1 MSLFPIIKVNIIA
14 GRDKTDKIIVFY
26 GTNLDTG
33 GAAASIDITDI
44 NDLFQRNPN
53 HKMFVD
59 IFDKTELDT
68 IQKSRI
74 TVVFVEQQI
83 HIDDSIG
90 VIKLKIFEAMQQ
102 LMSMDELYLFCLKN
116 ERLNPITVYQNLTQN
131 DKLPLTSVRLNQML
145 LNIYDTDGQL
155 IDFGLPEK
163 PKYGFDDVLKLDL
176 LDREYLVAN
185 ILGQKFVFNSEY
197 PFIAN
202 PFLVTEYDALLEHSR
217 TEMTSLNN
225 NLLLETGPFFKN
237 TIYVC
242 LAQNLFELSE
252 TTDISIEYTAKIYYP
267 FLYKENINT
276 LEKLEDKR
284 NTLIAATVA
293 KLSERNNKNVDL
305 FYDIFRYKKET
316 NKFSEKANNA
326 GITFIKITMYPDFK
340 IKIPIDV
347 IFKLLHATKV
357 SPLIKFNPETR
368 QENIYRLYTEQIAI
382 DGRKIPYLHKALIL
396 KLVRTIGKSKSVSV
410 YTNIV
415 YNGITYNM
423 VCEFA
428 DNGTITVYPLDERFD
443 APVLMQ
449 HNDSNPF
456 KNIDEIIN
464 LSVNPLIQQIKPF
477 FEQSGLEL
485 ALFNSIQSTN
495 VEIRDLQYQT
505 VYSITTPINI
515 SKYIGCVS
523 SIFTIESDD
532 FKGSRKKGRGI
543 EMRLKR
549 VSNFN
554 KRDSQEAFIIEKIDQ
569 GFKFDEI
576 VANLIQNYDGVD
588 EETAS
593 ELIAKIRS
601 ELELSRGVNRRRDLM
616 IKINPGFKTTVVLNP
631 ISSEITITVSGIND
645 IYYLNTIPIY
655 IDTFVRI
662 TQDSKSTEVPASQIK
677 KMCSE
682 QEIADIVFEDI
693 VAQSER
699 SVDEINVPNFDNEI
713 PVYPE
718 KRVAY
723 NELETGENMDDL
735 LDILGF
741 DEEDGDDD
749 NASPAANKGGQKN
762 PIGSKKTVK
771 KPVVDLSDLS
781 SLSEAEL
788 SETSS
793 SSLSEANLSATSSSS
808 LSEANLSATSS
819 SSKELPFMVEPPVSA
834 VEPPSM
840 VEPGVESV
848 GATVEPGEATV
859 EPGEATVESVGATV
873 EPGEATVEPGEATV
887 EPGEATVEP
896 GEATVEPGEATVEP
910 GGATVEPTEKETIFI
925 KPKKVTKTNI
935 GKKPID
941 IKGNEKEQKLQNIGL
956 ELENTVRN
964 ITGMKLKY
972 PNPFSARLEN
982 RAPQLFVR
990 AKNEKIDVYTRMC
1003 PFSLNDRRQPVVLT
1017 KDEKDAMVAEHPDDV
1032 NEEADFIEYS
1042 TDAADSSKKFYY
1054 TCPRYWCLLT
1064 DKMITEKDILDG
1076 KCGPKVDKVEDAI
1089 IPNSADEVPKDRYVY
1104 QFYDD
1109 KETKYPGFH
1118 KKQTPS
1124 GLCIP
1129 CCYSKWSTTEMKSRR
1144 DICQGKKTDDA
1155 EPTGKE
1161 LGEPEKELKRDV
1173 QEIENYIKG
1182 PEKYGPQLGEHRWG
1196 FLPIIVQK
1204 FLHEVNEDCQI
1215 SKTNTNLKPN
1225 HMCLLRHGVETN
1237 SHQSFISCIASAIF
1251 YGQFDKKTKKPLI
1264 NNFIPTAKN
1273 DVPSIKE
1280 MKELI
1285 INAINIDRFIKYQ
1298 NGDLITSFAAP
1309 ELVVDIQKPEYKKSQ
1324 LYKKIHKERKSINK
1338 ERNDENKDKEGD
1350 GSKEETREEEE
1361 EDEEEEER
1369 SDYERQIAFFTKVV
1383 QSYENFILF
1392 LRDKTIQID
1401 YTYLWDI
1408 ICMPNPGLFE
1418 TGLNLIILEIPED
1431 DITNNIELV
1440 CPTNH
1445 YSLNTYNAR
1454 RRSLFLIKR
1463 EEYFEPI
1470 YGYLNDEI
1478 DNRVLITKTFSE
1490 FDRNLS
1496 KALKS
1501 VFIKIIKPTLGE
1513 RCRALLSRPREYRFK
1528 HPMLLDELIHKLIH
1542 KKYTIIEQILNFQ
1555 GKVIGLIAQNRKNVT
1570 GFIPCFPSALTSL
1583 KQVKGECDAVIEREG
1598 EASVAASA
1606 ACEYKF
1612 SYVSDDNWKSY
1623 EETIGFLKEYYN
1635 YEDMSDA
1642 EVEKSQ
1648 CSDENRFCRVVKDE
1662 QIIGFLTNTNQFI
1675 RIHEPV
1681 PVSSVH
1687 DNIKTITSNDMMV
1700 ADMETLT
1707 TKNIDSKRVDYI
1719 KRIQLE
1725 TNFYNVFRNT
1735 IRILFNDFSNSDK
1748 RKAIQ
1753 DECSQ
1758 RYVLY
1763 KHQLN
1768 KVVEMLYELVDNN
1781 IIFSTKE
1788 QGFNYK
1794 TINENE
1800 IHTCMTKVKDK
1811 CNESTGVCRITD
1823 SKCTLILPKNNLLTN
1838 SDNEKYYYER
1848 MADEL
1853 IRYNRIKS
1861 FIFKPQAY
1869 LSFGQIKYNLRD
1881 DEIIILQDLLNA
1893 DFFKNLEPANVNRFA
1908 KNQTYDT
1915 AAPIVSQ
1922 MYNNEIEL
1930 NKDITHNHERNC
1942 FPTKTDNISSTLW
1955 RKCFPSTYSEMDYT
1969 GNNYCTFYLIIDII
1983 EKYTGKTY
1991 TVEEI
1996 KYELIDEYMKL
2007 CENYKNNGKLL
2018 KIVNILTEEGQI
2030 DAHQIQEG
2038 TLNFKQ
2044 MILNDG
2050 YYLVNFDLWILLSK
2064 FEIPSIFISS
2074 KEIPE
2079 TRYNK
2084 HEFACYTL
2092 SDVKEYVFIVTP
2104 ALYKRA
2110 DLKTPEYKLIVNEDK
2125 QFVISLDSL
2134 RTSKGKIIINC
2145 LSDITQAI
2153 TNYYSI
2159 DDYLESIYEKD
2170 ITTKYNPRKKDKRR
2184 LKFILEDA
2192 DAELETEA
2200 PAAPAPAPAPALVLQ
2215 PVPGETKV
2223 IKIKKIKPRLVLQE
2237 DKPDLPELPVL
2248 QGIQDVSSVPAAE
2261 TLQVED
2267 IVNPNP
2273 NPNPNINAVVKDVKT
2288 KKQRAKKLQVTPH
2301 GKTKKSKPKLVLKL
2315 IE

>member
-33 GAAASIDITDI
+33 GAAATIDIADI

-59 IFDKTELDT
+59 IFDKSELDN

-102 LMSMDELYLFCLKN
+102 LMSMDELYLFCLKK

-145 LNIYDTDGQL
+145 LNIYDTDGEL

-163 PKYGFDDVLKLDL
+163 SKYGFDDILKLDL
-176 LDREYLVAN
+176 LEREYLVAN

-217 TEMTSLNN
+217 KEMTSLNN

-368 QENIYRLYTEQIAI
+368 QENIYRLYTEQIAV

-415 YNGITYNM
+415 YNGVTYNM

-443 APVLMQ
+443 VPVLMQ
-449 HNDSNPF
+449 NNDSNPF
-456 KNIDEIIN
+456 KNIDEIIS
-464 LSVNPLIQQIKPF
+464 LSINPLIQQIKPF

-576 VANLIQNYDGVD
+576 VANLMQNYDGVD
-588 EETAS
+588 EDTAS

-699 SVDEINVPNFDNEI
+699 SVDEINVPNFDNEF

-741 DEEDGDDD
+741 DEEDEGTE
-749 NASPAANKGGQKN
+749 AAANKGGQKN
-762 PIGSKKTVK
+762 PIGSKKTVV

-793 SSLSEANLSATSSSS
+793 SSLSEAKLSATSSSS
-808 LSEANLSATSS
+808 LSEAKLSATSS
-819 SSKELPFMVEPPVSA
+819 SSKESPVEPAAAVQPPAAAVESPVEPAAAVQPPAAAVESEVEPQAATMKPPASAVESEVEPPAATMKPPAATMKPQAATMKPPAST
-834 VEPPSM
+834 VEPPAATM
-840 VEPGVESV
+840 KPPA
-848 GATVEPGEATV
+848 ATVEPQEPAAPVASTVEPPAATV
-859 EPGEATVESVGATV
+859 EPQEPAAPVASTV
-873 EPGEATVEPGEATV
+873 EPPATDER
-887 EPGEATVEP
+887 
-896 GEATVEPGEATVEP
+896 
-910 GGATVEPTEKETIFI
+910 ILI
-925 KPKKVTKTNI
+925 KPKKVIKTNI
-935 GKKPID
+935 DKKVVD
-941 IKGNEKEQKLQNIGL
+941 KKEQKLQNMGL

-1042 TDAADSSKKFYY
+1042 TDATDSSKKYYY

-1064 DKMITEKDILDG
+1064 DKMVTEKEILEG
-1076 KCGPKVDKVEDAI
+1076 KCGPRVDKVEDAI

-1237 SHQSFISCIASAIF
+1237 AHQSFIACIASAIF

-1324 LYKKIHKERKSINK
+1324 LYKKIHKERRSRNK
-1338 ERNDENKDKEGD
+1338 ERPLGSKKEISDDKEVD
-1350 GSKEETREEEE
+1350 EEI
-1361 EDEEEEER
+1361 DDDLEEEER

-1392 LRDKTIQID
+1392 LRDKSIQID

-1463 EEYFEPI
+1463 EEYF
-1470 YGYLNDEI
+1470 
-1478 DNRVLITKTFSE
+1478 
-1490 FDRNLS
+1490 
-1496 KALKS
+1496 
-1501 VFIKIIKPTLGE
+1501 
-1513 RCRALLSRPREYRFK
+1513 
-1528 HPMLLDELIHKLIH
+1528 
-1542 KKYTIIEQILNFQ
+1542 
-1555 GKVIGLIAQNRKNVT
+1555 
-1570 GFIPCFPSALTSL
+1570 
-1583 KQVKGECDAVIEREG
+1583 
-1598 EASVAASA
+1598 
-1606 ACEYKF
+1606 
-1612 SYVSDDNWKSY
+1612 
-1623 EETIGFLKEYYN
+1623 
-1635 YEDMSDA
+1635 
-1642 EVEKSQ
+1642 
-1648 CSDENRFCRVVKDE
+1648 
-1662 QIIGFLTNTNQFI
+1662 
-1675 RIHEPV
+1675 
-1681 PVSSVH
+1681 
-1687 DNIKTITSNDMMV
+1687 
-1700 ADMETLT
+1700 
-1707 TKNIDSKRVDYI
+1707 
-1719 KRIQLE
+1719 
-1725 TNFYNVFRNT
+1725 
-1735 IRILFNDFSNSDK
+1735 
-1748 RKAIQ
+1748 
-1753 DECSQ
+1753 
-1758 RYVLY
+1758 
-1763 KHQLN
+1763 
-1768 KVVEMLYELVDNN
+1768 
-1781 IIFSTKE
+1781 
-1788 QGFNYK
+1788 
-1794 TINENE
+1794 
-1800 IHTCMTKVKDK
+1800 
-1811 CNESTGVCRITD
+1811 
-1823 SKCTLILPKNNLLTN
+1823 
-1838 SDNEKYYYER
+1838 
-1848 MADEL
+1848 
-1853 IRYNRIKS
+1853 
-1861 FIFKPQAY
+1861 
-1869 LSFGQIKYNLRD
+1869 
-1881 DEIIILQDLLNA
+1881 
-1893 DFFKNLEPANVNRFA
+1893 
-1908 KNQTYDT
+1908 
-1915 AAPIVSQ
+1915 
-1922 MYNNEIEL
+1922 
-1930 NKDITHNHERNC
+1930 
-1942 FPTKTDNISSTLW
+1942 
-1955 RKCFPSTYSEMDYT
+1955 
-1969 GNNYCTFYLIIDII
+1969 
-1983 EKYTGKTY
+1983 
-1991 TVEEI
+1991 
-1996 KYELIDEYMKL
+1996 
-2007 CENYKNNGKLL
+2007 
-2018 KIVNILTEEGQI
+2018 
-2030 DAHQIQEG
+2030 
-2038 TLNFKQ
+2038 
-2044 MILNDG
+2044 
-2050 YYLVNFDLWILLSK
+2050 
-2064 FEIPSIFISS
+2064 
-2074 KEIPE
+2074 
-2079 TRYNK
+2079 
-2084 HEFACYTL
+2084 
-2092 SDVKEYVFIVTP
+2092 
-2104 ALYKRA
+2104 
-2110 DLKTPEYKLIVNEDK
+2110 
-2125 QFVISLDSL
+2125 
-2134 RTSKGKIIINC
+2134 
-2145 LSDITQAI
+2145 
-2153 TNYYSI
+2153 
-2159 DDYLESIYEKD
+2159 
-2170 ITTKYNPRKKDKRR
+2170 
-2184 LKFILEDA
+2184 
-2192 DAELETEA
+2192 
-2200 PAAPAPAPAPALVLQ
+2200 
-2215 PVPGETKV
+2215 
-2223 IKIKKIKPRLVLQE
+2223 
-2237 DKPDLPELPVL
+2237 
-2248 QGIQDVSSVPAAE
+2248 
-2261 TLQVED
+2261 
-2267 IVNPNP
+2267 
-2273 NPNPNINAVVKDVKT
+2273 
-2288 KKQRAKKLQVTPH
+2288 
-2301 GKTKKSKPKLVLKL
+2301 
-2315 IE
+2315 

>member
-33 GAAASIDITDI
+33 GAAATMDITVI

-59 IFDKTELDT
+59 IFDKTELDN

-74 TVVFVEQQI
+74 VVVFVEQQI

-102 LMSMDELYLFCLKN
+102 LMSMDELYLFCLKK

-131 DKLPLTSVRLNQML
+131 DKLPLTRVRLNQML
-145 LNIYDTDGQL
+145 LNMYDTDGQL

-163 PKYGFDDVLKLDL
+163 SKYGFDDVLKLDL
-176 LDREYLVAN
+176 LEREYLVAN

-217 TEMTSLNN
+217 KEMTSLNN

-242 LAQNLFELSE
+242 LAQKLFELSE
-252 TTDISIEYTAKIYYP
+252 TTDVSIEYTAKIYYP

-326 GITFIKITMYPDFK
+326 GIMFIKITMYPDFK

-368 QENIYRLYTEQIAI
+368 QENIYRLYTEQIAV

-410 YTNIV
+410 YTNII
-415 YNGITYNM
+415 YNGVTYNM

-443 APVLMQ
+443 VPVLMQ
-449 HNDSNPF
+449 NNDSNPF
-456 KNIDEIIN
+456 KNIDEIIS
-464 LSVNPLIQQIKPF
+464 LSINPLIQQIKPF
-477 FEQSGLEL
+477 FEQSGLEI

-576 VANLIQNYDGVD
+576 VANLMQNYDGVD
-588 EETAS
+588 EDTAS

-601 ELELSRGVNRRRDLM
+601 ELELTRGVNRRRDLM
-616 IKINPGFKTTVVLNP
+616 IKINPGFKTIVVLNP

-677 KMCSE
+677 KMCSQ

-699 SVDEINVPNFDNEI
+699 SVDEMNVPNLDNEF

-723 NELETGENMDDL
+723 NEMETGENMDDL

-741 DEEDGDDD
+741 EDEDEDE
-749 NASPAANKGGQKN
+749 AAANKGGQKN

-771 KPVVDLSDLS
+771 TPVVDLSDLS

-793 SSLSEANLSATSSSS
+793 SSLSEAKLSATSSSS
-808 LSEANLSATSS
+808 LSEAELSATSS
-819 SSKELPFMVEPPVSA
+819 SSKESPVEPPAVQPRSTVEPPVT
-834 VEPPSM
+834 
-840 VEPGVESV
+840 
-848 GATVEPGEATV
+848 ATVEPETVVASTVEPHVIATV
-859 EPGEATVESVGATV
+859 EPPVTTTV
-873 EPGEATVEPGEATV
+873 EPETVVATTVEPPAAPAAVEPEATMKPPVASTV
-887 EPGEATVEP
+887 EPVATQVSKVEAPAVA
-896 GEATVEPGEATVEP
+896 ATEE
-910 GGATVEPTEKETIFI
+910 ILI
-925 KPKKVTKTNI
+925 KPKRVTKTNI
-935 GKKPID
+935 SKDIDKKE
-941 IKGNEKEQKLQNIGL
+941 KGNEREQKLQNIGL

-1017 KDEKDAMVAEHPDDV
+1017 KDEKDAMVLEHPDDV

-1042 TDAADSSKKFYY
+1042 TDATDSSKKFYY

-1064 DKMITEKDILDG
+1064 DKMVTEKEILDG
-1076 KCGPKVDKVEDAI
+1076 KCGPRVDKVEDAI

-1155 EPTGKE
+1155 EPTGKD

-1237 SHQSFISCIASAIF
+1237 AHQSFIACIASAIF

-1285 INAINIDRFIKYQ
+1285 INAINVDRFIKYQ

-1324 LYKKIHKERKSINK
+1324 LYKKIHKERKSRNK
-1338 ERNDENKDKEGD
+1338 ERNDENKEVDD
-1350 GSKEETREEEE
+1350 L
-1361 EDEEEEER
+1361 EEEEER

-1392 LRDKTIQID
+1392 LRDKSIQID

-1555 GKVIGLIAQNRKNVT
+1555 GKVIGLIAQNRKKVT

-1583 KQVKGECDAVIEREG
+1583 KPVKGECDVTIEG
-1598 EASVAASA
+1598 EEAAAVPSH

-1612 SYVSDDNWKSY
+1612 SYVSDGVWKSY
-1623 EETIGFLKEYYN
+1623 EETIGFLKEYYD
-1635 YEDMSDA
+1635 YEEISDA

-1675 RIHEPV
+1675 RIYEPV

-1735 IRILFNDFSNSDK
+1735 IRILFNDFLNSDK

-1781 IIFSTKE
+1781 IIFSTKA

-1811 CNESTGVCRITD
+1811 CNESSGVCRITD

-1893 DFFKNLEPANVNRFA
+1893 DFFKNLDPANINRFA

-1930 NKDITHNHERNC
+1930 NKDITHEHERTC
-1942 FPTKTDNISSTLW
+1942 FPTKTENISSTLW
-1955 RKCFPSTYSEMDYT
+1955 RKCFPSTYSEMDYV

-1996 KYELIDEYMKL
+1996 KYELIDEYMRL

-2018 KIVNILTEEGQI
+2018 KIINILTEEGQI

-2064 FEIPSIFISS
+2064 FEIPSMFISS

-2084 HEFACYTL
+2084 HEFVCYTL

-2110 DLKTPEYKLIVNEDK
+2110 DLKTPEYKLIINEDK

-2134 RTSKGKIIINC
+2134 NTSKGKIVNC

-2159 DDYLESIYEKD
+2159 DDYLDSIYEKD
-2170 ITTKYNPRKKDKRR
+2170 VTTKYQPRKKGTRK
-2184 LKFILEDA
+2184 LEFILDDA
-2192 DAELETEA
+2192 HL
-2200 PAAPAPAPAPALVLQ
+2200 PAAAATDAAAVQPKAVTEPVKPATQAEAAAPLL
-2215 PVPGETKV
+2215 GKSKV
-2223 IKIKKIKPRLVLQE
+2223 VKIKKIYPKLVLQE
-2237 DKPDLPELPVL
+2237 DLPVDKPV
-2248 QGIQDVSSVPAAE
+2248 IQDVLESSVPAAE
-2261 TLQVED
+2261 TLRLED

-2273 NPNPNINAVVKDVKT
+2273 NPNLNVDDVKEGKT
-2288 KKQRAKKLQVTPH
+2288 RKQRAPKMQVTPH
-2301 GKTKKSKPKLVLKL
+2301 GKTKKNSKIIFDLQEKL
-2315 IE
+2315 

>member
-1 MSLFPIIKVNIIA
+1 MSLFPIIKVNIVA

-26 GTNLDTG
+26 GTNLDRG
-33 GAAASIDITDI
+33 DAAAAIDITDI

-59 IFDKTELDT
+59 IFDKTELDN

-102 LMSMDELYLFCLKN
+102 LISMDELYLFCLKK

-131 DKLPLTSVRLNQML
+131 DKLPLTRVRLNQML

-176 LDREYLVAN
+176 LEREYLVAN

-217 TEMTSLNN
+217 KEMTSLNN

-237 TIYVC
+237 TIFVC

-252 TTDISIEYTAKIYYP
+252 TTDISVEYTAKIYYP

-316 NKFSEKANNA
+316 NKFSEKANSA
-326 GITFIKITMYPDFK
+326 GINFIKITMYPDFK

-347 IFKLLHATKV
+347 IFKLLHATEV

-368 QENIYRLYTEQIAI
+368 QENIYRLYTEQIAV

-415 YNGITYNM
+415 HNGITYNM

-443 APVLMQ
+443 VPILIQ
-449 HNDSNPF
+449 NNDSNPF
-456 KNIDEIIN
+456 KNIDEIIS
-464 LSVNPLIQQIKPF
+464 LSINPLIQQIKPF
-477 FEQSGLEL
+477 FEQSGLEI

-576 VANLIQNYDGVD
+576 VANLMQNYDGVD
-588 EETAS
+588 EGTAS

-662 TQDSKSTEVPASQIK
+662 TQDSKSTDVPASQIK

-699 SVDEINVPNFDNEI
+699 SVDEINVPNLDNEFPI
-713 PVYPE
+713 YPE

-723 NELETGENMDDL
+723 NEMETGENMDDL

-741 DEEDGDDD
+741 DDEEGDDD
-749 NASPAANKGGQKN
+749 DEVAANKGGQKN
-762 PIGSKKTVK
+762 PIGSKKTVV
-771 KPVVDLSDLS
+771 KPVINPVDLSDLS
-781 SLSEAEL
+781 SLSEAGL

-793 SSLSEANLSATSSSS
+793 SSLSET
-808 LSEANLSATSS
+808 ELSATSS
-819 SSKELPFMVEPPVSA
+819 SSKESPVAPA
-834 VEPPSM
+834 V
-840 VEPGVESV
+840 VGATVESLEPAVVGATVESLEPAVV
-848 GATVEPGEATV
+848 GATVEPAVVEPQAVAATV
-859 EPGEATVESVGATV
+859 EPQAVAATV
-873 EPGEATVEPGEATV
+873 EPQGVAATVEPQ
-887 EPGEATVEP
+887 
-896 GEATVEPGEATVEP
+896 
-910 GGATVEPTEKETIFI
+910 GAEDEIIII
-925 KPKKVTKTNI
+925 KPKKI
-935 GKKPID
+935 AKKDID
-941 IKGNEKEQKLQNIGL
+941 KKDIDKKDQKLQNIGI

-972 PNPFSARLEN
+972 PNPFSARLEK

-1042 TDAADSSKKFYY
+1042 TDATDSSKKFYY

-1064 DKMITEKDILDG
+1064 DKMVTEKEILDG
-1076 KCGPKVDKVEDAI
+1076 KCGPRVDKVEDAI

-1144 DICQGKKTDDA
+1144 DICQGKKTDDT

-1225 HMCLLRHGVETN
+1225 HMCLLRHGVETHP
-1237 SHQSFISCIASAIF
+1237 HQSFISCIASAIF

-1324 LYKKIHKERKSINK
+1324 LYKKIHKERRTMNKVRPLGSKK
-1338 ERNDENKDKEGD
+1338 ER
-1350 GSKEETREEEE
+1350 REDDDDDLD
-1361 EDEEEEER
+1361 DEEQER

-1383 QSYENFILF
+1383 QSYETFILF
-1392 LRDKTIQID
+1392 LRDKSIQID

-1463 EEYFEPI
+1463 ENYFEPI

-1583 KQVKGECDAVIEREG
+1583 KPVKSVCDAVIEGEG
-1598 EASVAASA
+1598 AAA
-1606 ACEYKF
+1606 APESSSCEYKF
-1612 SYVSDDNWKSY
+1612 SYVSDEIWKSY
-1623 EETIGFLKEYYN
+1623 EETIDFLKEYYD

-1648 CSDENRFCRVVKDE
+1648 CSDEKRFCRIVKDE

-1707 TKNIDSKRVDYI
+1707 TTKIDSKRVDYI

-1781 IIFSTKE
+1781 IIFSTKD

-1893 DFFKNLEPANVNRFA
+1893 DFFKNLDPANINRFA

-1930 NKDITHNHERNC
+1930 NKDITHEHERNC
-1942 FPTKTDNISSTLW
+1942 FPTKTENISSMLW
-1955 RKCFPSTYSEMDYT
+1955 RNCFPSNYSEMDYT

-2007 CENYKNNGKLL
+2007 CENYKNNGKVL

-2084 HEFACYTL
+2084 HEFACYTV

-2134 RTSKGKIIINC
+2134 KTSKGKIIINC
-2145 LSDITQAI
+2145 LTDILQAI

-2192 DAELETEA
+2192 VTELQEQEQA
-2200 PAAPAPAPAPALVLQ
+2200 PAAQAPAPASVLQ
-2215 PVPGETKV
+2215 PVPMTMPGEPKV

-2237 DKPDLPELPVL
+2237 DKQDLQVLPALPD
-2248 QGIQDVSSVPAAE
+2248 IQDETSVPAAE
-2261 TLQVED
+2261 TLRLED

-2273 NPNPNINAVVKDVKT
+2273 NPNPNVNADVENIKDVKT
-2288 KKQRAKKLQVTPH
+2288 RKQRVKKLQVTPH
-2301 GKTKKSKPKLVLKL
+2301 GKTKKKLNIIDTK
-2315 IE
+2315 E

>member
-1 MSLFPIIKVNIIA
+1 MSLFPIIKVNIIG

-33 GAAASIDITDI
+33 GAAATMDIADI
-44 NDLFQRNPN
+44 NNLFQRNPN

-59 IFDKTELDT
+59 IFDKTELDN

-102 LMSMDELYLFCLKN
+102 LMSMDELYLFCLKK

-131 DKLPLTSVRLNQML
+131 DKLPLTKVRLNQML
-145 LNIYDTDGQL
+145 LNMYDTDGEL

-163 PKYGFDDVLKLDL
+163 PKYGFDDILKLDL

-217 TEMTSLNN
+217 KEMTSLNN

-368 QENIYRLYTEQIAI
+368 QENIYRLYTEQIAV

-415 YNGITYNM
+415 YNGVTYNM

-428 DNGTITVYPLDERFD
+428 DNGTITVYPLDDRFD
-443 APVLMQ
+443 VPVLMQ
-449 HNDSNPF
+449 NNDSNPF
-456 KNIDEIIN
+456 KNIDEIIS

-532 FKGSRKKGRGI
+532 FKGSRKKGKGI

-576 VANLIQNYDGVD
+576 VANLMQNYDGVD
-588 EETAS
+588 EDTAS

-601 ELELSRGVNRRRDLM
+601 ELDLSRGVNRRRDLM

-699 SVDEINVPNFDNEI
+699 SVDEINVPNFDNEF

-723 NELETGENMDDL
+723 NEMETGENMDDL

-741 DEEDGDDD
+741 DEEDEG
-749 NASPAANKGGQKN
+749 AEAAANKGGQKN
-762 PIGSKKTVK
+762 PVKTPVKKTVV

-793 SSLSEANLSATSSSS
+793 SSLSEAKLSATSSSS
-808 LSEANLSATSS
+808 LSEAELSATSS
-819 SSKELPFMVEPPVSA
+819 SSKESPVEPPLSVAESTVQPQAAAVESEVESGSTVESEVEPAATMKPPLSVAEAAVAATMKPPAASIMKPQEPAAATMKPQEPAAAAPVASTVEPPVTD
-834 VEPPSM
+834 ER
-840 VEPGVESV
+840 
-848 GATVEPGEATV
+848 
-859 EPGEATVESVGATV
+859 
-873 EPGEATVEPGEATV
+873 
-887 EPGEATVEP
+887 
-896 GEATVEPGEATVEP
+896 
-910 GGATVEPTEKETIFI
+910 ILI
-925 KPKKVTKTNI
+925 KPKKVTKTNVS
-935 GKKPID
+935 KKDIDKKDID
-941 IKGNEKEQKLQNIGL
+941 IKEQKLQNMGL

-1042 TDAADSSKKFYY
+1042 TDATDSSKKFYY

-1064 DKMITEKDILDG
+1064 DKMVTEKEILEG
-1076 KCGPKVDKVEDAI
+1076 KCGPRVDKVEDAI

-1173 QEIENYIKG
+1173 QEIENYVKG

-1237 SHQSFISCIASAIF
+1237 AHQSFIACIASAIF

-1309 ELVVDIQKPEYKKSQ
+1309 ELIVDIQKPEYKKSQ
-1324 LYKKIHKERKSINK
+1324 LYKKIHKEKKS
-1338 ERNDENKDKEGD
+1338 RNKDKV
-1350 GSKEETREEEE
+1350 TREEH
-1361 EDEEEEER
+1361 DNDDDDLEEEER

-1392 LRDKTIQID
+1392 LRDKSIQID

-1555 GKVIGLIAQNRKNVT
+1555 GKVIGLIAQNRKKVT

-1583 KQVKGECDAVIEREG
+1583 KPVKGECDAGIEG
-1598 EASVAASA
+1598 EEAAAAAPAA

-1612 SYVSDDNWKSY
+1612 SYVSDEIWKSY
-1623 EETIGFLKEYYN
+1623 EETIDFLKEYYD
-1635 YEDMSDA
+1635 YEEMNDA
-1642 EVEKSQ
+1642 EVDNSQ
-1648 CSDENRFCRVVKDE
+1648 CSDEKRFCRVVKDE

-1675 RIHEPV
+1675 RIWEPV

-1781 IIFSTKE
+1781 IIFSTKG

-1811 CNESTGVCRITD
+1811 CNESSGVCRITD

-1893 DFFKNLEPANVNRFA
+1893 DFFKNLDPAIINRFA

-1930 NKDITHNHERNC
+1930 NKDITHEHERTC
-1942 FPTKTDNISSTLW
+1942 FPTKTANISSTLW
-1955 RKCFPSTYSEMDYT
+1955 RNCFPSNYSEMDYT

-1991 TVEEI
+1991 TLEEI
-1996 KYELIDEYMKL
+1996 KYELIDEYMRL
-2007 CENYKNNGKLL
+2007 CENYKNNSKLL

-2038 TLNFKQ
+2038 SLNFKQ

-2050 YYLVNFDLWILLSK
+2050 YYLVNLDLWILLSK

-2084 HEFACYTL
+2084 HEFACYTI
-2092 SDVKEYVFIVTP
+2092 SDVKEYVFIVVP

-2110 DLKTPEYKLIVNEDK
+2110 DLKIPEYKLIVNEDK

-2134 RTSKGKIIINC
+2134 KTSKGKVVINC

-2170 ITTKYNPRKKDKRR
+2170 VTTKYNPRKKDKRR

-2192 DAELETEA
+2192 DAEAAVEPEA
-2200 PAAPAPAPAPALVLQ
+2200 AAAVEPPGPAPAVQPAPITM
-2215 PVPGETKV
+2215 PGETKIV
-2223 IKIKKIKPRLVLQE
+2223 KIKKIKPKLVLQQDKPDLQE
-2237 DKPDLPELPVL
+2237 DKPDLPA
-2248 QGIQDVSSVPAAE
+2248 IQDAQESSVPAAE
-2261 TLQVED
+2261 IFRLED

-2273 NPNPNINAVVKDVKT
+2273 NPNVNAADVKEEKT
-2288 KKQRAKKLQVTPH
+2288 RKQRAKKLQVTPH
-2301 GKTKKSKPKLVLKL
+2301 GKTKKKLNIIDTK
-2315 IE
+2315 E